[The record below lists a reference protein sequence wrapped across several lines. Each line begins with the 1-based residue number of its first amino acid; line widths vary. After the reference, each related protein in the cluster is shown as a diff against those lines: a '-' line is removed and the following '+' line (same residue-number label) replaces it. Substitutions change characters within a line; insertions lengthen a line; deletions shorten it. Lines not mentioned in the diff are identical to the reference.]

1 MPAQRRTRSTRSL
14 TFIGSLLLTT
24 ALAAPAFAQV
34 EEVIVTAQKKSED
47 IQSVPISM
55 SAFGGNDLAAHQ
67 IAEFKDLQ
75 FAVPSV
81 QFTKG
86 NFGPSNFLIRGIGS
100 SAVANSGDPGIAV
113 LANDIY
119 LPAPPLTSGT
129 YFDVEQV
136 AVLRGPQST
145 LYGRNATG
153 GAINVIS
160 NKPNLDEFAADTEG
174 TYGNYN
180 YQELRGM
187 LNVPIVEGE
196 LGVRLAGYWEKR
208 DGTIDNIYGSLHPG
222 SGIKDKL
229 DGRNDYSI
237 RGSIRWQPSDATT
250 VDVVIAKSA
259 EDDSRARAIETRCH
273 TDPSGVLG
281 CLPDRLAAEAANP
294 NAGLSRV
301 AVSDIGGLGIGND
314 YQAIFTPAKFFAIG
328 TPFMLYRVSQA
339 DPYGTGV
346 LGPVDI
352 QTTDPVGQQIPN
364 SLRKVNNDFNPFT
377 RGHDTFASF
386 TWKQNW
392 ADWLDMTLLA
402 GFDKQDGLSQQAYTT
417 SPGGDYN
424 AFAPTCVQRLA
435 VTGNVNPALCP
446 LITTYGPALPFTRV
460 ASAQAV
466 FGALYPTSY
475 NAYFNGHVG
484 ELPISGIGNNGAVGL
499 NIAKYT
505 DHDSAFDQISGKSR
519 MWNAE
524 WRFQSNFK
532 GPFNFLLAAYHIDYR
547 SYDVQYFVNN
557 SGAFDYLGIVFGP
570 LLSGLDGTILSPTQF
585 NSESKDYHLK
595 SNSAFGEIYYDI
607 ADNLKFTA
615 GARYTMDDK
624 FYKSRSIALNAIQAV
639 GTTTPPAV
647 NPACLTLGAVCDAN
661 AYLLQNQSYNAW
673 TGRAVLNWTP
683 ELDFTDK
690 TMAYASYS
698 RGFRSGGFNPPPTVP
713 GQFPNT
719 FDPEKVDSFEVGAKN
734 TILGGLMQANV
745 DAWYY
750 DYQGY
755 QVSSIINRQSVNQNV
770 NTKLWGVEGEL
781 FYAPDDNWQFN
792 MNFGFTHSRI
802 TGSDLPLYDTRSP
815 VQGAAGYT
823 LVKDSNGAN
832 CAVFNTT
839 GGAAPTAST
848 PGFKNWLAE
857 PEAQVDPSVAEHV
870 AYLRYPLTCGSLST
884 AGGLQPAIYNAVYA
898 TAIAGGALPGV
909 AAATATAAANAVA
922 GYDASIGVA
931 ANVKGNEM
939 PLTPKWTIGVGG
951 QYTWHMDGDYNTVFR
966 MDYYWKDK
974 SYGRIFNDG
983 ADRLK
988 SWDVVNASIQLNA
1001 PENAWYAK
1009 AWVQNLMDK
1018 DNVTG
1023 MYVTDPASALFTN
1036 LFVGDPRTYGLTVG
1050 AHF

>member
-113 LANDIY
+113 LANDVY

-136 AVLRGPQST
+136 SVLRGPQAT

-160 NKPNLDEFAADTEG
+160 NKPNLDEFAADAEG

-180 YQELRGM
+180 SQEIRGM
-187 LNVPIVEGE
+187 INVPIVEGE
-196 LGVRLAGYWEKR
+196 LGMRLAGFWEKR
-208 DGTIDNIYGSLHPG
+208 DGTIDNIYGALHPG

-229 DGRNDYSI
+229 DSRDDYSL
-237 RGSIRWQPSDATT
+237 RGSLRWQPSDKTT
-250 VDVVIAKSA
+250 VDLVLSKSA

-281 CLPDRLAAEAANP
+281 CLPDYVAAQPANA

-301 AVSDIGGLGIGND
+301 APSDIGG
-314 YQAIFTPAKFFAIG
+314 FFG
-328 TPFMLYRVSQA
+328 TPYQLYNVSPGLSGSA
-339 DPYGTGV
+339 DPTIV
-346 LGPVDI
+346 
-352 QTTDPVGQQIPN
+352 DPVGQQIPN

-377 RGHDTFASF
+377 KGHDTFASL

-392 ADWLDMTLLA
+392 NDWLDMTVIA
-402 GFDKQDGLSQQAYTT
+402 GFDKQDDVSQQAYTT
-417 SPGGDYN
+417 SPGSDYS
-424 AFAPTCVQRLA
+424 AFAPSPTQA
-435 VTGNVNPALCP
+435 FLCGFFGVP
-446 LITTYGPALPFTRV
+446 GCTSRV
-460 ASAQAV
+460 AAAQQI
-466 FGALYPTSY
+466 FGLIAGNTTSY
-475 NAYFNGHVG
+475 NTYYAGHIG
-484 ELPISGIGNNGAVGL
+484 ELPMSGVGNNGIVGL

-505 DHDSAFDQISGKSR
+505 DHDSAYDQISGKSR
-519 MWNAE
+519 MWNVE

-532 GPFNFLLAAYHIDYR
+532 GPFNFLLAAYHIDYK
-547 SYDVQYFVNN
+547 SYDVQYYVNN
-557 SGAFDYLGIVFGP
+557 SGAFDYLGIMFGAA
-570 LLSGLDGTILSPTQF
+570 LFGDGVLLSPTQF

-595 SNSAFGEIYYDI
+595 SNSAFGEVYYDI
-607 ADNLKFTA
+607 TDNLKFTA
-615 GARYTMDDK
+615 GARYTADDK
-624 FYKSRSIALNAIQAV
+624 FFRSRSIALNVPQAI
-639 GTTTPPAV
+639 GTTTPPAY
-647 NPACLTLGAVCDAN
+647 NPSCFTLGAVCDAN

-673 TGRAVLNWTP
+673 TGRGVLNWTP
-683 ELDFTDK
+683 EVDFTDK
-690 TMAYASYS
+690 TMVYASYS

-719 FDPEKVDSFEVGAKN
+719 FDPETVDSFEVGAKN
-734 TILGGLMQANV
+734 TILGGLMQANL

-750 DYQGY
+750 DYKNF

-770 NTKLWGVEGEL
+770 DSKMWGVEGEL

-792 MNFGFTHSRI
+792 MNFGFTHTNI
-802 TGSDLPLYDTRSP
+802 TGSSQPVYDVRNPSQNT
-815 VQGAAGYT
+815 AGVT
-823 LVKDSNGAN
+823 VVKDSNGAN
-832 CAVFNTT
+832 CVIYRTG
-839 GGAAPTAST
+839 GGAAPTAADIPAVLATAST
-848 PGFKNWLAE
+848 SSLPG
-857 PEAQVDPSVAEHV
+857 VADAV
-870 AYLRYPLTCGSLST
+870 AYLRYPYTCGGLST
-884 AGGLQPAIYNAVYA
+884 
-898 TAIAGGALPGV
+898 GASVLPV
-909 AAATATAAANAVA
+909 
-922 GYDASIGVA
+922 GYSSAIGVP
-931 ANVKGNEM
+931 ANIKGNEM
-939 PLTPKWTIGVGG
+939 PLTPKWTVGLGG
-951 QYTWHMDGDYNTVFR
+951 QYTAHLDGDYNAVIR

-1023 MYVTDPASALFTN
+1023 MYVTDPSSALFTN